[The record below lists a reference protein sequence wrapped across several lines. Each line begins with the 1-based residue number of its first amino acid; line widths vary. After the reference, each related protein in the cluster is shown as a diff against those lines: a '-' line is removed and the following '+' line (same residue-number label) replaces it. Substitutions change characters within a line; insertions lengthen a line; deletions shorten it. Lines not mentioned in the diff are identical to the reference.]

1 VFKAKRG
8 IEDIYELTYIR
19 KDGSR
24 FPAVVSVTAL
34 RDPQGAIIGYLL
46 IGTDNTARK
55 LVEAEQKKLD
65 QRLRDQ
71 QFYTRSLIE
80 SNIDALM
87 TTNPSGIITD
97 VNKQMEVLTG
107 RTRDE
112 LIGAPF
118 KNYFTDPDLAEAGIK
133 RVLSEKKVTDY
144 ELTALARDG
153 KETVVSYNA
162 TTFYDRGRT
171 LQGVFASAR
180 DVTERKHDEAKL
192 RFLMRELSHRSKN
205 LLAVIQAMARQTARY
220 SGSTVSFLEKFN
232 ARLQALAMSC
242 DILVHEDWESAPL
255 ANLVR
260 QQLGP
265 YLDSRE
271 GQVSIEGPTVLLKP
285 DAAQNLGFALH
296 ELATNATKYGALSV
310 PEGQV
315 SITWRWL
322 PEADGNGVELEWVES
337 AGPVVEMPKH
347 RGFGSMVIES
357 NLARELDTKI
367 ELAFLAE
374 GVQCKIPFSPK
385 QLAAT
390 R

>member
-1 VFKAKRG
+1 
-8 IEDIYELTYIR
+8 
-19 KDGSR
+19 
-24 FPAVVSVTAL
+24 
-34 RDPQGAIIGYLL
+34 
-46 IGTDNTARK
+46 
-55 LVEAEQKKLD
+55 
-65 QRLRDQ
+65 
-71 QFYTRSLIE
+71 
-80 SNIDALM
+80 
-87 TTNPSGIITD
+87 
-97 VNKQMEVLTG
+97 
-107 RTRDE
+107 
-112 LIGAPF
+112 
-118 KNYFTDPDLAEAGIK
+118 
-133 RVLSEKKVTDY
+133 
-144 ELTALARDG
+144 
-153 KETVVSYNA
+153 
-162 TTFYDRGRT
+162 
-171 LQGVFASAR
+171 
-180 DVTERKHDEAKL
+180 
-192 RFLMRELSHRSKN
+192 
-205 LLAVIQAMARQTARY
+205 
-220 SGSTVSFLEKFN
+220 
-232 ARLQALAMSC
+232 
-242 DILVHEDWESAPL
+242 
-255 ANLVR
+255 LVR